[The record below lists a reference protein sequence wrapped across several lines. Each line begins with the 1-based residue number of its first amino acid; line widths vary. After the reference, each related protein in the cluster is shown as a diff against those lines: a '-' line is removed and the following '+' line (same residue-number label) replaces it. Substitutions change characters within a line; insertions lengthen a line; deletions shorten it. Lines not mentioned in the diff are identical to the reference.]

1 MSIKL
6 FSIYSHSNTLRG
18 IIIKPKDAVYPCKT
32 AIVSHGFASNLTI
45 TSPYAK
51 TLVKAGYVTVL
62 FDFCMSGSG
71 LSSGNS
77 TGMSVLTEKE
87 NLNDLLYY
95 VKRLPYVDEKISCL
109 QAAVREVWCLLFQPL
124 KILKMLKLC
133 CFIILLFAYLMTQDE
148 VI

>member
-62 FDFCMSGSG
+62 FDFCMSGNG

-87 NLNDLLYY
+87 NLMIFSTMLNGFPMWT
-95 VKRLPYVDEKISCL
+95 KKISCL

-133 CFIILLFAYLMTQDE
+133 CFITQLFAYLMTQDA

>member
-87 NLNDLLYY
+87 NLMIFSTMLNGFPMWTKKYRAC
-95 VKRLPYVDEKISCL
+95 RLQSGRSGVCSFS
-109 QAAVREVWCLLFQPL
+109 R
-124 KILKMLKLC
+124 
-133 CFIILLFAYLMTQDE
+133 
-148 VI
+148 